1 MSRAGR
7 QFYRRGLLWTIVDSA
22 RLHLPRTAES
32 LTVARQDSNC
42 WSPHECSVGVEEH
55 WEGPSDAH
63 VWLTAAGGGGDGT
76 GRCIVVS
83 RIA

>member
-7 QFYRRGLLWTIVDSA
+7 QFYRRGRLWTIVDAA

-32 LTVARQDSNC
+32 LTVARQDNNC

-55 WEGPSDAH
+55 
-63 VWLTAAGGGGDGT
+63 
-76 GRCIVVS
+76 
-83 RIA
+83 